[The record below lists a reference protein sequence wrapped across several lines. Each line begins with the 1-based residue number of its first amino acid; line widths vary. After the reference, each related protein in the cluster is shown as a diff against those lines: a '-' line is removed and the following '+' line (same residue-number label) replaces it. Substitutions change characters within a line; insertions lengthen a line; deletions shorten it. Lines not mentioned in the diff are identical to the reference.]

1 MIAIII
7 LIVVMI
13 TFNNNC
19 VEIADAFSPPPPSRR
34 HETSFL
40 LAEDFAS
47 ITKER
52 TIQQTKS
59 YKPANNYSNEQTK
72 SALIELVPRMTGT
85 EDEYRLVEGYIN
97 LLEDRYI
104 PIQTLDF
111 LNLAMSGEWQLLFST
126 NLMAR
131 PNKRLRLRELVQ
143 QIETNGLDGKLTNIA
158 RWDYAEEE
166 EVKDEDDDG
175 MGNNKIVFDSNGTFS
190 IKCSYSIKAGSRMS
204 VTLNDHELRPNWG
217 STIPIDI
224 PKLVGYLHHAIPNE
238 LFDPN
243 YHSLDTTYLDANLR
257 IGRLTGPKN
266 EGVRNIF
273 IRKGSLEISPTSGG
287 GVLE

>member
-1 MIAIII
+1 M
-7 LIVVMI
+7 
-13 TFNNNC
+13 T
-19 VEIADAFSPPPPSRR
+19 DAFSPSPPSRC
-34 HETSFL
+34 HETSYL

-52 TIQQTKS
+52 IIQQTKS
-59 YKPANNYSNEQTK
+59 DKPTNNYSNKQTNMISGSDNNNIIVPTVDEAK
-72 SALIELVPRMTGT
+72 SALIELVPRMTGN

-104 PIQTLDF
+104 PVQTLDF
-111 LNLAMSGEWQLLFST
+111 LNLVISGEWQLLFST

-143 QIETNGLDGKLTNIA
+143 QIETNGLDGKLTNVA
-158 RWDYAEEE
+158 RWDYAEER
-166 EVKDEDDDG
+166 VKDDNDDG
-175 MGNNKIVFDSNGTFS
+175 MGNNEIVFDSNGTFS

-224 PKLVGYLHHAIPNE
+224 PKLVGYLHHAIPDE

-257 IGRLTGPKN
+257 FVRLTGPKN
-266 EGVRNIF
+266 EGARNIF

-287 GVLE
+287 GVLEK